1 MHKSILVFIYL
12 FSSILSLIDIYK
24 PMTKRTKDFGEDV
37 CRFTDS
43 SENII
48 YVKPCREGK
57 KCESLGTSYYN
68 IYSCLDIGSEYSN
81 LDQTCVTE
89 NNYDSSSIYGN
100 GIDCT
105 RLSCVNEKCGGTVT
119 VTGQCTENQYRSSD
133 SHLCVSADPGI
144 CEDNSDPS
152 NPITYTYEV
161 NVNKDCIQLDLK
173 STDGDKTFSI
183 EKVKYNY
190 IASIEDGEFIKDNYA
205 ENLMYCKSGYA
216 LYFYGNKQL
225 KNPDTTNPTIHTMYL
240 MCASILGRDKNGIIK
255 YKIGDGGE
263 KYYDP
268 RKLPQKGSTSTRYRL
283 YLDDNYL
290 MTRIEI
296 FNYFKKRVDQL
307 NCRATGCGDDDEII
321 KWTYFYNHP
330 EEYVLYKNEPQI
342 IEYLIK
348 EYYGKYNYKVYH
360 TSSTESSSI
369 LNIKYLIT
377 ILSLLLLF

>member
-12 FSSILSLIDIYK
+12 FSSSLSDIYK

-81 LDQTCVTE
+81 LDQNCVTE
-89 NNYDSSSIYGN
+89 NNYDSSSIFGN

-105 RLSCVNEKCGGTVT
+105 RLSCVNDKCGGTVT

-133 SHLCVSADPGI
+133 SHSCVSADPGI

-161 NVNKDCIQLDLK
+161 NVNKECVQLELQ
-173 STDGDKTFSI
+173 SNDGNKTFSI
-183 EKVKYNY
+183 KKIKYNY
-190 IASIEDGEFIKDNYA
+190 IASIEDGEFINDN
-205 ENLMYCKSGYA
+205 NPGNIMYCKNGYA

-225 KNPDTTNPTIHTMYL
+225 KNPDTINPTTHKMYL
-240 MCASILGRDKNGIIK
+240 RCVSILGKDKNGIIK
-255 YKIGDGGE
+255 YKIGNGDE

-268 RKLPQKGSTSTRYRL
+268 IKLPINPSTSQRYSL
-283 YLDDNYL
+283 NDDDNYL

-321 KWTYFYNHP
+321 KWLYFYNNP

-348 EYYGKYNYKVYH
+348 ERFRQYNYKVYH

-369 LNIKYLIT
+369 LNIKYLIA